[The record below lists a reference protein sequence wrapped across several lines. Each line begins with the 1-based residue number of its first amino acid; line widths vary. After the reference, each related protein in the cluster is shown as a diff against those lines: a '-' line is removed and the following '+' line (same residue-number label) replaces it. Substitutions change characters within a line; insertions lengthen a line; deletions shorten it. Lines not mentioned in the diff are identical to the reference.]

1 MCHNAV
7 CIYFVGDHPAIIV
20 GNAQDELRDWLLEQP
35 QHDRVILTDGHL
47 ARGILEGLSRHGL
60 Y

>member
-1 MCHNAV
+1 ML
-7 CIYFVGDHPAIIV
+7 IGDHPAIIV
-20 GNAQDELRDWLLEQP
+20 GNAQDELKEWLLQQP
-35 QHDRVILTDGHL
+35 QQDRIILTDATL